1 MGIIIDGKFTEF
13 NKTVEI
19 ETIGDRPP
27 KWPEDI
33 IGVDGDRFRDSA
45 LDIEKIYELKYE
57 LYEAYR
63 KQELEDKLHY
73 EVYVDVLTAKEF
85 LYDNCIQCYGII
97 DNIVSALIYEND
109 IIVKWKI
116 DGKEHESTFEGIGYE
131 LLKKVK
137 IESLKK

>member
-19 ETIGDRPP
+19 ETIGGRPP
-27 KWPEDI
+27 MMPDDI
-33 IGVDGDRFRDSA
+33 IGVDGDRFNSSNWN
-45 LDIEKIYELKYE
+45 IEQIYEFRCK
-57 LYEAYR
+57 LYEAYK
-63 KQELEDKLHY
+63 KQELDDKLHY
-73 EVYVDVLTAKEF
+73 ETNIDVLTAKEF

-109 IIVKWKI
+109 IIVKWMI
-116 DGKEHESTFEGIGYE
+116 DGKEYEYTFEGIGYE